1 MKKIFALTLC
11 ALLFFTNISFANT
24 ISLTDSI
31 KDIEMV
37 NDRMYIIIKQIT
49 GDQPLD
55 VNELNR
61 DIKFCES
68 ILSTRAKKI
77 SDTYSNKS
85 SLEVGRTCS
94 ALLYTIS
101 LYELSLTSITMYIN
115 DDSKANHF
123 IEACATYQQANF
135 SLQNLKLKHTQ
146 TQKRQEES
154 KKEESKK
161 EKSTC
166 H

>member
-1 MKKIFALTLC
+1 MKKVFVFTLC

-49 GDQPLD
+49 GDEPLD
-55 VNELNR
+55 VNELNQ
-61 DIKFCES
+61 DIRFCES

-77 SDTYSNKS
+77 SDVYSNKS
-85 SLEVGRTCS
+85 SVEVARTCS

-101 LYELSLTSITMYIN
+101 LYQLSLTSISMYIN

-123 IEACATYQQANF
+123 IEACSSYQQANVA
-135 SLQNLKLKHTQ
+135 LNTLKLKNKEPK
-146 TQKRQEES
+146 KRHEQS
-154 KKEESKK
+154 KKENSA
-161 EKSTC
+161 C
-166 H
+166 N

>member
-1 MKKIFALTLC
+1 MKKVFISTICF
-11 ALLFFTNISFANT
+11 LLIFTNVSFANT

-37 NDRMYIIIKQIT
+37 NDRIYIIIKQIT
-49 GDQPLD
+49 GDDSIDL
-55 VNELNR
+55 NELNG
-61 DIKFCES
+61 DIRFCES

-77 SDTYSNKS
+77 SDAYSNKS
-85 SLEVGRTCS
+85 SVEIGRTCS
-94 ALLYTIS
+94 SLLYVIS
-101 LYELSLTSITMYIN
+101 LYELSLTSITMYIH

-123 IEACATYQQANF
+123 IEACSSYQQANF

-146 TQKRQEES
+146 TQKRQEEY
-154 KKEESKK
+154 KK

>member
-1 MKKIFALTLC
+1 MKKVFVSTICF
-11 ALLFFTNISFANT
+11 LLIFTNVSFANT

-37 NDRMYIIIKQIT
+37 NDRIYIIIKQIT
-49 GDQPLD
+49 GDKPLD

-123 IEACATYQQANF
+123 IEACATYQQGKY
-135 SLQNLKLKHTQ
+135 SLTNLKLKNKEP
-146 TQKRQEES
+146 QKRQEES
-154 KKEESKK
+154 KKENSA
-161 EKSTC
+161 C
-166 H
+166 N

>member
-1 MKKIFALTLC
+1 MKKNFALTLC

-49 GDQPLD
+49 GDEPLD

-101 LYELSLTSITMYIN
+101 LYQLSLTSIVMYIN

-123 IEACATYQQANF
+123 IEACASYQQANAA
-135 SLQNLKLKHTQ
+135 LNTLKSKNKEP
-146 TQKRQEES
+146 QKRQEQS
-154 KKEESKK
+154 KKENSA
-161 EKSTC
+161 C
-166 H
+166 N

>member
-1 MKKIFALTLC
+1 MKKVFVSTLVF
-11 ALLFFTNISFANT
+11 LLIFTNVSFANT
-24 ISLTDSI
+24 ISLKDSI

-37 NDRMYIIIKQIT
+37 SNRMYIIIKQIT
-49 GDQPLD
+49 GDDTLD
-55 VNELNR
+55 VYELNR

-77 SDTYSNKS
+77 SDAYSNKS
-85 SLEVGRTCS
+85 SIEVGRIYS

-101 LYELSLTSITMYIN
+101 LYQLSLTSITMYIR

-123 IEACATYQQANF
+123 IEACSSYQQGNS
-135 SLQNLKLKHTQ
+135 SLENIKLKNLETQ
-146 TQKRQEES
+146 NRQ
-154 KKEESKK
+154 EESKK

>member
-49 GDQPLD
+49 GDEPLD
-55 VNELNR
+55 IKELNQ

-68 ILSTRAKKI
+68 ILSTRSKKI
-77 SDTYSNKS
+77 SDAYSNKS
-85 SLEVGRTCS
+85 SVEVGRTCS

-101 LYELSLTSITMYIN
+101 LYQLSLTSIVMYLN
-115 DDSKANHF
+115 DDSKAGYF
-123 IEACATYQQANF
+123 IEACSSYQQANV
-135 SLQNLKLKHTQ
+135 SLKNLKLNNKEPE
-146 TQKRQEES
+146 KRQVQ
-154 KKEESKK
+154 SKK
-161 EKSTC
+161 EKSMSY
-166 H
+166 